1 MIIALLA
8 IGLVVAVGLAGVA
21 YMLSCKSR
29 KLVELTDDELRSFTE
44 MIETQA
50 KARAE
55 LFGDNIYDVHRS
67 R

>member
-1 MIIALLA
+1 MILLGTMFVVMAIAS
-8 IGLVVAVGLAGVA
+8 GVVFFICRNA
-21 YMLSCKSR
+21 R
-29 KLVELTDDELRSFTE
+29 KRLDLTDDEVRQFRDY
-44 MIETQA
+44 IETQA